1 MDLIERFRYLM
12 KLNQLTASAF
22 ADEIGVQ
29 RSSVSHILSGRNK
42 PSLEFIQ
49 KVIQRFPKVDAG
61 WLISG
66 VSGVQTEDNSKVEPK
81 VAMANEQIQ
90 PMRESKSAVDNKEL
104 KLNASSTEEVMGK
117 PRKVKQVV
125 VFYTDETYEEFVSL
139 NQKE

>member
-49 KVIQRFPKVDAG
+49 KVIKRYPKVDAA

-66 VSGVQTEDNSKVEPK
+66 ATSNQNTESMIDDPIEEEQQLQAQSKPEIEATIKQEVEEKLPSGGQLNTKSIKRI
-81 VAMANEQIQ
+81 VA
-90 PMRESKSAVDNKEL
+90 
-104 KLNASSTEEVMGK
+104 
-117 PRKVKQVV
+117 
-125 VFYTDETYEEFVSL
+125 FYTDGTFEEFTS
-139 NQKE
+139 